1 MGGYRD
7 HGKDDV
13 KDGRQVAA
21 KTAVG
26 AELRLQPERA
36 ARGRSQTASGAPAG
50 RRGFL
55 VGAGA
60 AAGMAGAAAATFRRP
75 AEPAA
80 DVVAEQAQKDPVQG
94 KGYHETPHIRKY
106 YDTTKV

>member
-1 MGGYRD
+1 MDGHSD
-7 HGKDDV
+7 HGKDDA
-13 KDGRQVAA
+13 KDGAQAGARA
-21 KTAVG
+21 AVG
-26 AELRLQPERA
+26 AEHPLKREDAKQ
-36 ARGRSQTASGAPAG
+36 GRSQTASATPAG

-75 AEPAA
+75 LGPVA
-80 DVVAEQAQKDPVQG
+80 DVAAEQAQKDPVQG

>member
-1 MGGYRD
+1 MDGHRD
-7 HGKDDV
+7 HGKDDA
-13 KDGRQVAA
+13 KDGAQADAKAA
-21 KTAVG
+21 VS
-26 AELRLQPERA
+26 AEHRVQQERA
-36 ARGRSQTASGAPAG
+36 KREWSQTASGTPAG

-75 AEPAA
+75 PDTAA